1 MNLKNLFNMQHALDQ
16 RIIDKHP
23 ELKGQDNLEWK
34 ILALQVE
41 LGECA
46 NEWRGFKKWSNNQ
59 NPKTKIMCKK
69 CKGEGQVRS
78 LIYGEPP
85 KKACKNC
92 NGLGYHNYL
101 LEEYVDC
108 LHFILSIGIELGF
121 VDIEIWRLPEE
132 NSMKYFMKCFENI
145 NSLYFVYVV
154 KGQVTKE
161 MYEYLFASFIA
172 LGESL
177 GFTREQIEQ
186 AYFEKNAINHNRQE
200 SGY

>member
-1 MNLKNLFNMQHALDQ
+1 MNLAKLFEMQRVLDQ
-16 RIIDKHP
+16 RIINKHP

-34 ILALQVE
+34 VLALQVE

-46 NEWRGFKKWSNNQ
+46 NEWRGFKKWSNDQ
-59 NPKTKIMCKK
+59 NPRL
-69 CKGEGQVRS
+69 EGSR
-78 LIYGEPP
+78 GA
-85 KKACKNC
+85 KDF
-92 NGLGYHNYL
+92 LGAPIIEYYNPL

-121 VDIEIWRLPEE
+121 ININIWHIPEE
-132 NSMKYFMKCFENI
+132 NSMKYFMKCFEDI
-145 NSLYFVYVV
+145 GSLYFVYCVEG
-154 KGQVTKE
+154 KVTKE
-161 MYEYLFASFIA
+161 MYERLFGTFIA

-177 GFTREQIEQ
+177 GFTWEQIEQ